1 MQITLIIIVFLIM
14 CVLMYTK
21 KLNGLFALPIMALL
35 IAVIAGIPWSDVT
48 VDEVVTPGIQT
59 LLFVNGPMRLAST
72 IITFIFGSILSQ
84 LVKNSGIAETTVRK
98 VSELA
103 GDRPMILS
111 LAFYVVLSLLFTTLS
126 GLGAVIMLGSIVLPI
141 LTSVGITSLAA
152 GCILLFSLSVGGIFN
167 MANWS
172 LYIDSMSIAQQTVRN
187 FAWFAGA
194 VFFIMGIL
202 FIIIE
207 VKFEGLSKLFK
218 KSGRKPKI
226 AWPVPTA
233 DKEAASAGESSSPG
247 YTSQGKKVRW
257 FALLTPLVP
266 LVAVIGFNLNIN
278 TGFVLGILYGL
289 LTTIGRGSLQKLTKA
304 VTEGISNSAGAIFF
318 LIGIGILLV
327 VVMDSRVTNIIGP
340 VMSAILPTSAI
351 GFVVFFSI
359 LAPLALYR
367 GPLNIWGL
375 GLGLGSIMLATG
387 KLGATSIMAAL
398 MTTGQIQ
405 GICDP
410 TNTHNVWTAA
420 ATGTDVNDI
429 MKKTLPYVWV
439 GVIIGLIVAA
449 VLYF

>member
-1 MQITLIIIVFLIM
+1 MQIALIILVFLAM

-21 KLNGLFALPIMALL
+21 KLNAMFALPIMALL
-35 IAVIAGIPWSDVT
+35 IAIIAGIPWADGLNGE
-48 VDEVVTPGIQT
+48 EVIPGIQT
-59 LLFVNGPMRLAST
+59 LLFVDGPMRLAST
-72 IITFIFGSILSQ
+72 MITFIFGGIMSQ
-84 LVKNSGIAETTVRK
+84 FVKNSGIAETTVRK

-103 GDRPMILS
+103 GDRPLILS
-111 LAFYVVLSLLFTTLS
+111 LAFYVVLCLLFTTLS

-141 LTSVGITSLAA
+141 LASVGVSSIAA

-167 MANWS
+167 LANWS
-172 LYIDSMSIAQQTVRN
+172 LYIESMGIQMETVRG
-187 FAWFAGA
+187 FAWFAGI
-194 VFFIMGIL
+194 VFGLMGIL
-202 FIIIE
+202 FIIVE
-207 VKFEGLSKLFK
+207 VKFGGFSKLFK
-218 KSGRKPKI
+218 KGGKKAKV
-226 AWPVPTA
+226 AWPVPEE
-233 DKEAASAGESSSPG
+233 DKK
-247 YTSQGKKVRW
+247 TSVETKKVRW

-266 LVAVIGFNLNIN
+266 LVAVIGFKLNIN
-278 TGFVLGILYGL
+278 TGFVLGLLYGF

-304 VTEGISNSAGAIFF
+304 VTEGISNSAGALFL
-318 LIGIGILLV
+318 LIGIGILLK
-327 VVMDSRVTNIIGP
+327 VVMDPRVTAIIGP
-340 VMSAILPTSAI
+340 AMAAILPGSAI
-351 GFVVFFSI
+351 TFVIFFSV

-375 GLGLGSIMLATG
+375 GLGLAGVMLATG

-439 GVIIGLIVAA
+439 GVVIGLIVAA
-449 VLYF
+449 FLYF